1 MDHTYRYTF
10 NHGMILLVI
19 GGGWVAHVKIVSAPV
34 KKIGLGIGL
43 GLGLDNYR
51 VTIKERYKV

>member
-10 NHGMILLVI
+10 NVSIMAINPGMILLVI

-43 GLGLDNYR
+43 GHGLDN
-51 VTIKERYKV
+51 

>member
-34 KKIGLGIGL
+34 KKNGLRIGL
-43 GLGLDNYR
+43 GLGLDN
-51 VTIKERYKV
+51 